1 MLFGNGLP
9 SWAQN
14 LYVLIG
20 ILTVDSTAPLKHPT
34 VRFWVGVSS
43 VLISAIDS
51 IKQHHDVD
59 LPYHIWSLTLL
70 IVDLS
75 SCFSFA
81 VFVAS
86 AAKKERSRI
95 CTFALKKKYW
105 FQTMFTFKRVSMS
118 NVQFIMWVSNKID
131 RSLFF
136 SCWSWNAGARATT
149 WSVVSSGYLLSVW
162 GPHFLLRYPPFLPR
176 ETQSKTRY
184 FY

>member
-20 ILTVDSTAPLKHPT
+20 ILTVDSTAPLRHPT

-59 LPYHIWSLTLL
+59 LPYL
-70 IVDLS
+70 IFDSSDFLDLS

-86 AAKKERSRI
+86 AAKKVERSRI
-95 CTFALKKKYW
+95 CTFALKKKY
-105 FQTMFTFKRVSMS
+105 
-118 NVQFIMWVSNKID
+118 
-131 RSLFF
+131 
-136 SCWSWNAGARATT
+136 
-149 WSVVSSGYLLSVW
+149 
-162 GPHFLLRYPPFLPR
+162 
-176 ETQSKTRY
+176 
-184 FY
+184 